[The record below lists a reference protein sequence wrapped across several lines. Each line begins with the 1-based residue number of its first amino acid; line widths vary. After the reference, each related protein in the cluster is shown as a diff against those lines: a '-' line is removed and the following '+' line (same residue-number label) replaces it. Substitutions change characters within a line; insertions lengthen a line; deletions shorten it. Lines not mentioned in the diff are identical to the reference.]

1 MKKVL
6 LNNEENIINF
16 LKNKTINKDEKSNY
30 ISAILSS
37 DLINLNIMDIFL
49 ENNSLADGEVDYDF
63 HNQKEYISKHY
74 YEYLFSNK
82 KMNLDILKLIIEKDN
97 KFNIKEIYSNE
108 HEAGLLLIDKN
119 NIVNNNYDVVNYI
132 LENIIFDKN
141 GLIETN
147 VKDEFKPNLEQKI
160 LFLMNLENKFLTNAN
175 VNKIFEM
182 AKNLMLDDIKANKKK
197 EIMKKNKMLI
207 ESTLCNLPDLKNLFL
222 FINENVIDNNFKDTL
237 FMQMFF
243 TNKIKFNVD
252 EMIDFVNFLNE
263 KLYKGKSVTY
273 DIFTF
278 ITFYQENN
286 KDKIDILKNKKSF
299 EILNLSLN
307 LREYDE
313 KDIRDIYKENNIDT
327 FLYMMI
333 YKSVKP
339 KNLKESNFDEMK
351 DFLIEIADLI
361 KNNHKNNGKNEN
373 FNLYDLYAKVIN
385 DKEMFHKFFV
395 ELINNEILKNNV
407 KDDGLEQ
414 EKIYKLKDKYYKY
427 FDENLCINKNNKK
440 IKV

>member
-82 KMNLDILKLIIEKDN
+82 KMNLDILKIIIEKDN

>member
-395 ELINNEILKNNV
+395 ELINNEILKNNL
-407 KDDGLEQ
+407 KDDGSEQ

>member
-1 MKKVL
+1 M
-6 LNNEENIINF
+6 NRF
-16 LKNKTINKDEKSNY
+16 
-30 ISAILSS
+30 
-37 DLINLNIMDIFL
+37 
-49 ENNSLADGEVDYDF
+49 
-63 HNQKEYISKHY
+63 EY
-74 YEYLFSNK
+74 N
-82 KMNLDILKLIIEKDN
+82 
-97 KFNIKEIYSNE
+97 
-108 HEAGLLLIDKN
+108 
-119 NIVNNNYDVVNYI
+119 
-132 LENIIFDKN
+132 
-141 GLIETN
+141 
-147 VKDEFKPNLEQKI
+147 
-160 LFLMNLENKFLTNAN
+160 
-175 VNKIFEM
+175 
-182 AKNLMLDDIKANKKK
+182 
-197 EIMKKNKMLI
+197 
-207 ESTLCNLPDLKNLFL
+207 FL
-222 FINENVIDNNFKDTL
+222 FIL
-237 FMQMFF
+237 
-243 TNKIKFNVD
+243 
-252 EMIDFVNFLNE
+252 
-263 KLYKGKSVTY
+263 VT
-273 DIFTF
+273 
-278 ITFYQENN
+278 
-286 KDKIDILKNKKSF
+286 
-299 EILNLSLN
+299 
-307 LREYDE
+307 EYDE